1 MSRSVEDI
9 SLFRSILLE
18 EKNIILKNIDLKTI
32 KIGFV
37 RTPNWEDTDD
47 ETKNN
52 LEDLFNNFQSDKIN
66 IIELNLDDI
75 INASNKLHID
85 ISGYEFKRSISFERF
100 NHYDQLSEILKN
112 GRLNDGYNVTNDLY
126 RKALKE
132 LNILKNKMD
141 LIFDDF
147 DLIITPSAPGEALKG
162 LDYTGSAIF
171 NTAWSLI
178 GNPCLTLPLFKGK
191 NGLPIGCQL
200 VTKVGNDNQLL
211 SYSKQFH
218 SLFI

>member
-1 MSRSVEDI
+1 MLKKIVITGGDGR
-9 SLFRSILLE
+9 FAQ
-18 EKNIILKNIDLKTI
+18 ILKKDDKKLNILY
-32 KIGFV
+32 
-37 RTPNWEDTDD
+37 P
-47 ETKNN
+47 
-52 LEDLFNNFQSDKIN
+52 DK
-66 IIELNLDDI
+66 
-75 INASNKLHID
+75 
-85 ISGYEFKRSISFERF
+85 
-100 NHYDQLSEILKN
+100 
-112 GRLNDGYNVTNDLY
+112 
-126 RKALKE
+126 KE

-162 LDYTGSAIF
+162 LEFTGSAIF